1 MANAITKKNKETAP
15 FIEESW
21 LLKQK
26 KKKDCFA
33 S

>member
-1 MANAITKKNKETAP
+1 MANAITKKNKKTSP

-26 KKKDCFA
+26 KKKIVLHH
-33 S
+33 